1 MTYIVIADF
10 DFFKLFYIYPL
21 FSCYSSSLAVTKK
34 KKTIMESSSIN

>member
-34 KKTIMESSSIN
+34 KTLMESSSIN